1 MLKEQLNKDLKD
13 AMRARDRVRLRT
25 IRSLRAAM
33 LDQEISERKDGQAE
47 LSEETMMAVIQKQ
60 AKQRRDAL
68 EQYEKAGRE
77 DLAEIEREELAVL
90 KDYLPEQ
97 LSEEDVRREVQAVVA
112 EVKAESMKDMGR
124 VMGPVMQRL
133 KGKADGR
140 MVQSV
145 VRQELDNTR

>member
-1 MLKEQLNKDLKD
+1 MLKEKLNTDLKE
-13 AMRARDRVRLRT
+13 AMRARDKVRLRT
-25 IRSLRAAM
+25 IRSLRAAV
-33 LDQEISERKDGQAE
+33 LDKEIAERKEGHAE
-47 LSEETMMAVIQKQ
+47 LSNETVMAVIQKQ

-77 DLAEIEREELAVL
+77 DLAVIEREELAVI
-90 KDYLPEQ
+90 KGYLPEQ
-97 LSEEDVRREVQAVVA
+97 LSEDDVRREVQAVVA
-112 EVKAESMKDMGR
+112 DVKAESMKDMGR

-145 VRQELDNTR
+145 VRQELQKPQ